1 MNETQTVD
9 TAAQATPPVDI
20 MDMIQVGQD
29 AVESAKT
36 TYLTDPQLLT
46 IDFSL
51 NGRFDEPEAKKVKA
65 YAQGFADPAIGQL
78 QPIRCK
84 KVKGGLLVTY
94 GFHRALAGVYGI
106 QHGLLPDDWKIR
118 YELDESADAKDSFL
132 KNVAENQQ
140 QAPLTFMDK
149 AVNYVKM
156 TTEFG
161 MSPAEASERL
171 GHKARFGNAVEHIMT
186 LPKKVHK
193 RIHAGDIS
201 GELAYEVAMA
211 GERGLNVLLK
221 MLDKSA
227 TGKVLR
233 HDWQEAMRED
243 KEANYTESNGGVGD
257 DVTGEGEVGADRKKK
272 KKKKGAVDR
281 TAQRT
286 LKQVNEILDEVIA
299 LGKDAPGFAVAKKL
313 RDINSG
319 KGSAKAAVKYIQTLT
334 ASA

>member
-9 TAAQATPPVDI
+9 TAATQAPP
-20 MDMIQVGQD
+20 MDMIQVSRD
-29 AVESAKT
+29 STESAKT
-36 TYLTDPQLLT
+36 TFLVDPRLLT
-46 IDFSL
+46 IDLSL
-51 NGRFDEPEAKKVKA
+51 NGRFDEPDAKKVKS

-78 QPIRCK
+78 QPIRAK
-84 KVKGGLLVTY
+84 KVGGGLLVTF
-94 GFHRALAGVYGI
+94 GTHRALAGVYGI
-106 QHGLLPDDWKIR
+106 QQGLLPEDWKIR
-118 YELDESADAKDSFL
+118 YELDESEDAKTSFL
-132 KNVAENQQ
+132 KNVAENQE

-149 AVNYVKM
+149 AHNYVKM
-156 TTEFG
+156 VTEFG
-161 MSPAEASERL
+161 MTPAEASARL

-211 GERGLNVLLK
+211 GERGLTVLLK
-221 MLDKSA
+221 MLEKST

-257 DVTGEGEVGADRKKK
+257 DVTGEGEVGDRKKK
-272 KKKKGAVDR
+272 KKKKGAEDR

-313 RDINSG
+313 RDINGG
-319 KGSAKAAVKYIQTLT
+319 KGSAKAAVKFIQTLT
-334 ASA
+334 VSA